1 MHLPEQWTEFQQLC
15 DSKPFQMFC
24 ESPLPT
30 PDQRVICRACG
41 NQVDESGHGHQE
53 LASRTSSSPG
63 WVDIPPEERWE
74 MEGRPAWTAPYVWQ
88 TRY

>member
-1 MHLPEQWTEFQQLC
+1 VHLPEEWTEFEQLC

-24 ESPLPT
+24 DSPLPT

-41 NQVDESGHGHQE
+41 TPHVGGPGAPGGLH
-53 LASRTSSSPG
+53 AVSPG

-88 TRY
+88 TSY